1 MLSLTTQQ
9 QDSDD
14 DDDVDCDEI
23 QRVREKEKCARSYHM
38 SEPYT
43 LTMQDFVF
51 IFKFSEAM
59 EYPTKLLTIST
70 KQQNNK
76 TILDDDEFSLFL
88 NLS

>member
-1 MLSLTTQQ
+1 
-9 QDSDD
+9 
-14 DDDVDCDEI
+14 
-23 QRVREKEKCARSYHM
+23 M

-88 NLS
+88 NLN